1 MCPDAIDQHQHQGAI
16 IHVQPIASS
25 NKLVRSIPRE
35 RAVGVGTK
43 IGFVKAGHGGRE
55 EVGVPDLE
63 PTVRS
68 SVMEALPRAQ
78 NHDHRVFDRQYLGVQ
93 HRRPGFAAFAGG

>member
-1 MCPDAIDQHQHQGAI
+1 
-16 IHVQPIASS
+16 
-25 NKLVRSIPRE
+25 
-35 RAVGVGTK
+35 VGTK

-78 NHDHRVFDRQYLGVQ
+78 HHAII
-93 HRRPGFAAFAGG
+93 GFSIGSI